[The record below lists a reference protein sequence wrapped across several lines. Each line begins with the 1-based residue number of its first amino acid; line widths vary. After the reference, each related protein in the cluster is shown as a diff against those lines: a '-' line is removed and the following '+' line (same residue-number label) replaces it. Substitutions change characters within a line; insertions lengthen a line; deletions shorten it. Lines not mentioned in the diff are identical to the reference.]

1 MPDIL
6 INLGSRYHSYHLTW
20 EYGAPL
26 VDLVGNEVASDPRCC
41 PLNVSGK
48 TSLSNPVTKGK
59 LRSYGCFML
68 FPPDSPFFEPLGAT
82 YWNSPQHVI
91 GTIGIP
97 TETNTFIQHPRSW
110 FLAVADAFKK
120 QDDSQLVNISLVV
133 HPPMPCLLIG
143 KYPHFVENDP
153 ES

>member
-6 INLGSRYHSYHLTW
+6 INLGSRYHLTW

-82 YWNSPQHVI
+82 YWASQPPSSSTHVLDCGGFVQKARWFAVGEYFTGSSPTNAVLIDWHISPFCWEWSWVL
-91 GTIGIP
+91 TIWPLIDIP
-97 TETNTFIQHPRSW
+97 N
-110 FLAVADAFKK
+110 
-120 QDDSQLVNISLVV
+120 
-133 HPPMPCLLIG
+133 LLLYI
-143 KYPHFVENDP
+143 
-153 ES
+153 